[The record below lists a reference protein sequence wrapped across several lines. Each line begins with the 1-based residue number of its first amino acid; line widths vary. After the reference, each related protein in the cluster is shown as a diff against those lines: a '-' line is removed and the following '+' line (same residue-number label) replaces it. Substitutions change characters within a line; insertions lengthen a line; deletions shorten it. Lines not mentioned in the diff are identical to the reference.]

1 MPSPTTYPRLFL
13 LFLGSKCSM
22 RDGQCH
28 RMRAKKVGNGENAEN
43 CEKKTL
49 FWMKNRNFSYF
60 YWKNRN
66 FSYYLVKKSK
76 NVIIFDEI
84 YSKKS
89 QFLPFL
95 VVFIVKTRKLYDFDR
110 KIQEFERFLTK
121 KNCFQVTKKLKLKLQ
136 NVKESL
142 TPGNLKCSKAV
153 VELLL
158 SKEFWWF

>member
-1 MPSPTTYPRLFL
+1 
-13 LFLGSKCSM
+13 M
-22 RDGQCH
+22 RKIV
-28 RMRAKKVGNGENAEN
+28 KKKHFFEWKIEI
-43 CEKKTL
+43 
-49 FWMKNRNFSYF
+49 FRIF

-121 KNCFQVTKKLKLKLQ
+121 KKLFSGYEEAQAEVAKR
-136 NVKESL
+136 E
-142 TPGNLKCSKAV
+142 G
-153 VELLL
+153 ELDAGKFEMLEGGGGVA
-158 SKEFWWF
+158 SQ